1 MIETQN
7 RLIAVVAHFFSPAA
21 VHPGAVVRTVFGDVT
36 GVPLTHTAVCFFTFK
51 RVYKPIAPR
60 KPTGPQSA
68 RTNGRFTAFYD
79 VAVAAGL
86 SYCPRVVTKP
96 AMTASADTTAAAA
109 PTTKVI
115 QVTNI
120 APQATKDQMQTLF
133 GCIGKIEDIRLYP
146 QIRDVSVPVQ
156 SRICYVKYFDSLC
169 VAVAQHLT
177 NTVFIDRAL
186 IVTPYQSSVGDIPD
200 EYRALDIANQANVVP
215 GLYPSDPKLPP
226 HVVNSIEG
234 IPPNQV
240 IVTNDPVLASNGL
253 PPYPQL
259 PVVYDARRI
268 EEIRRTLVAIN
279 VDDSVTDEELIAFF
293 QKAGDV
299 KYIRWCSRENDI
311 TRYALVEFSEQA
323 SIIAGLK
330 LNGVQIGSRAVQV
343 THATQAIAKPMAKS
357 NEAAQREIEE
367 AMTRVKEAQS
377 LISAAI
383 DPVIGILS
391 KDKKHSHSHRRS
403 RSRSHGRSRRRS
415 SSRSRR
421 GHSRS
426 RRRRSRSR
434 SRRRSRSRKR
444 YRSRDRRS
452 RERKRSRSRKK
463 SRSRDRKRK
472 TSRDRRRSRSK
483 SKSKSKSRRR
493 SRSRSHKKDKKY
505 SSKKKEDKSEKR
517 KEKDKKKENTPIVV
531 PEVEKKNKSA
541 TPEKEK
547 SRSATPP
554 RSDSR
559 SPRSSSKSPR
569 RSSSSGRRK
578 TSEPVKSRSSSHIRR
593 TLSPK
598 RSRTRTPARKRISRS
613 PRRSRTPKKRSR
625 KSHSSQRRTRKR
637 SASRHKSRSPTEKR
651 HRRTR
656 SPKRRSPSPRSP
668 PARRVT
674 RTPPSRSPQSPTRS
688 ATRSPVR
695 SKRSASG
702 SRKRSKSASR
712 KRSLSVDRSRRSMS
726 IDRKSRS
733 ESKSRSHT
741 PGSVRSRSPGWR
753 KSESASPPANRR
765 STSYTP

>member
-1 MIETQN
+1 
-7 RLIAVVAHFFSPAA
+7 
-21 VHPGAVVRTVFGDVT
+21 
-36 GVPLTHTAVCFFTFK
+36 
-51 RVYKPIAPR
+51 
-60 KPTGPQSA
+60 
-68 RTNGRFTAFYD
+68 
-79 VAVAAGL
+79 
-86 SYCPRVVTKP
+86 
-96 AMTASADTTAAAA
+96 MTASTDAASAL

-200 EYRALDIANQANVVP
+200 EYRALDIANQANIVP
-215 GLYPSDPKLPP
+215 GLYPSDPKLPA
-226 HVVNSIEG
+226 HVVNQIEG

-259 PVVYDARRI
+259 PITYDSRRI

-279 VDDSVTDEELIAFF
+279 VDENVTDEELIGFF

-299 KYIRWCSRENDI
+299 KYVRWCSRENDI
-311 TRYALVEFSEQA
+311 TRYALVEYSEQA
-323 SIIAGLK
+323 SVIAGLK
-330 LNGVQIGSRAVQV
+330 LNGVQLGSRPVQV

-391 KDKKHSHSHRRS
+391 KDKKHGHSHRRS

-434 SRRRSRSRKR
+434 SKRRSRSRKR

-452 RERKRSRSRKK
+452 RDRKRSRSRKK

-472 TSRDRRRSRSK
+472 SSRDRRRSR

-505 SSKKKEDKSEKR
+505 SSKRKEDKSEKR
-517 KEKDKKKENTPIVV
+517 KEKDKKKENTPPIV

-541 TPEKEK
+541 TPDKEK

-554 RSDSR
+554 RSNSR

-569 RSSSSGRRK
+569 RSSSSGRGK
-578 TSEPVKSRSSSHIRR
+578 ASELVKSRSSSHIRR

-598 RSRTRTPARKRISRS
+598 RSRTRTPLRKRVSRS
-613 PRRSRTPKKRSR
+613 PRRSRTPKKRTR
-625 KSHSSQRRTRKR
+625 KSNSSQRRTRKR

-656 SPKRRSPSPRSP
+656 SSIRRSPSPRSP
-668 PARRVT
+668 PPRRVT
-674 RTPPSRSPQSPTRS
+674 RTPSKSPQSPVRS
-688 ATRSPVR
+688 VSRSPPVR
-695 SKRSASG
+695 SKRSVSDN
-702 SRKRSKSASR
+702 R

-726 IDRKSRS
+726 IDHKSRS
-733 ESKSRSHT
+733 ESKRD
-741 PGSVRSRSPGWR
+741 R
-753 KSESASPPANRR
+753 KSVV
-765 STSYTP
+765 

>member
-1 MIETQN
+1 
-7 RLIAVVAHFFSPAA
+7 
-21 VHPGAVVRTVFGDVT
+21 
-36 GVPLTHTAVCFFTFK
+36 
-51 RVYKPIAPR
+51 
-60 KPTGPQSA
+60 
-68 RTNGRFTAFYD
+68 
-79 VAVAAGL
+79 
-86 SYCPRVVTKP
+86 
-96 AMTASADTTAAAA
+96 MTASTDTSAV

-133 GCIGKIEDIRLYP
+133 GCIGKVEDIRLYP

-200 EYRALDIANQANVVP
+200 EYRALDIANQANIVP
-215 GLYPSDPKLPP
+215 GLYPSDPKLPA
-226 HVVNSIEG
+226 HVINQIEG

-240 IVTNDPVLASNGL
+240 IATNDPVLASNGL

-259 PVVYDARRI
+259 PITYDSRRI

-279 VDDSVTDEELIAFF
+279 VDENVTDDELISFF

-311 TRYALVEFSEQA
+311 TRYALIEYSDQA
-323 SIIAGLK
+323 SVISGLK
-330 LNGVQIGSRAVQV
+330 LNGVPLGSRAVQV

-452 RERKRSRSRKK
+452 RDRKRSRSKKK

-472 TSRDRRRSRSK
+472 ASRDKRRSR
-483 SKSKSKSRRR
+483 SKSRRR

-505 SSKKKEDKSEKR
+505 SSKRKEEKSDKR
-517 KEKDKKKENTPIVV
+517 KEKDKKKDNTPPVI

-554 RSDSR
+554 RSNSR

-569 RSSSSGRRK
+569 RSSSSGRGK
-578 TSEPVKSRSSSHIRR
+578 TSEPIKSRSSSHIRR

-598 RSRTRTPARKRISRS
+598 RSRTRTPAHKRVSRS

-625 KSHSSQRRTRKR
+625 KSNSSQRRTRKR
-637 SASRHKSRSPTEKR
+637 SASRHKSRTPTEKR

-656 SPKRRSPSPRSP
+656 SPVRRSPSPRSP

-674 RTPPSRSPQSPTRS
+674 RTPPSRSPQSPARS
-688 ATRSPVR
+688 VSRSPVR
-695 SKRSASG
+695 SKRSASD
-702 SRKRSKSASR
+702 SRKRSVSASR

-726 IDRKSRS
+726 IDHKSRS

-741 PGSVRSRSPGWR
+741 PGSARSRSP
-753 KSESASPPANRR
+753 ESASPPAARR

>member
-1 MIETQN
+1 
-7 RLIAVVAHFFSPAA
+7 
-21 VHPGAVVRTVFGDVT
+21 
-36 GVPLTHTAVCFFTFK
+36 
-51 RVYKPIAPR
+51 
-60 KPTGPQSA
+60 
-68 RTNGRFTAFYD
+68 
-79 VAVAAGL
+79 
-86 SYCPRVVTKP
+86 
-96 AMTASADTTAAAA
+96 MTASSDASAA
-109 PTTKVI
+109 PPSTKVI

-186 IVTPYQSSVGDIPD
+186 IVTPYHSSVGDIPD

-215 GLYPSDPKLPP
+215 GLYPSDPKLPA
-226 HVVNSIEG
+226 HVVNQIEG

-259 PVVYDARRI
+259 PITYDSRRI
-268 EEIRRTLVAIN
+268 EEIRRTLVAMN
-279 VDDSVTDEELIAFF
+279 VDENVTDEELINFF

-311 TRYALVEFSEQA
+311 TRYALIEFSEQA
-323 SIIAGLK
+323 SVIAGLK
-330 LNGVQIGSRAVQV
+330 LNGVQLGSRPVQV

-391 KDKKHSHSHRRS
+391 KDKKHGHSHRRS

-434 SRRRSRSRKR
+434 SKRRSRSRKR

-452 RERKRSRSRKK
+452 RERRRSRSRKK

-472 TSRDRRRSRSK
+472 SSRDRRRSRSK
-483 SKSKSKSRRR
+483 SRRR
-493 SRSRSHKKDKKY
+493 SRSKSHKKDKKY
-505 SSKKKEDKSEKR
+505 SSKRKEDKSEKR
-517 KEKDKKKENTPIVV
+517 KDKDKKKDNVTPSVA
-531 PEVEKKNKSA
+531 PEVEKKTKSA

-547 SRSATPP
+547 SRSATPV
-554 RSDSR
+554 RSNSR

-569 RSSSSGRRK
+569 RSSSSGRGK
-578 TSEPVKSRSSSHIRR
+578 TSEPVKSRSTSHIRR

-598 RSRTRTPARKRISRS
+598 RSRTRTPAHKRISRS

-625 KSHSSQRRTRKR
+625 KSNSSQRRNRKR
-637 SASRHKSRSPTEKR
+637 SVSRHKTRSPADKR
-651 HRRTR
+651 RRRTR
-656 SPKRRSPSPRSP
+656 SPVRRSPSPRSP
-668 PARRVT
+668 PPRRVT
-674 RTPPSRSPQSPTRS
+674 RTPPSRSPQSPARS

-695 SKRSASG
+695 SKRSTSV

>member
-1 MIETQN
+1 
-7 RLIAVVAHFFSPAA
+7 
-21 VHPGAVVRTVFGDVT
+21 
-36 GVPLTHTAVCFFTFK
+36 
-51 RVYKPIAPR
+51 
-60 KPTGPQSA
+60 
-68 RTNGRFTAFYD
+68 
-79 VAVAAGL
+79 
-86 SYCPRVVTKP
+86 
-96 AMTASADTTAAAA
+96 MTASTDTTVA

-226 HVVNSIEG
+226 HVVNQIEG

-240 IVTNDPVLASNGL
+240 IATNDPVLASNGL

-259 PVVYDARRI
+259 PITYDARRI

-279 VDDSVTDEELIAFF
+279 VDENVTDDELINFF

-299 KYIRWCSRENDI
+299 KYVRWCSRENDI
-311 TRYALVEFSEQA
+311 TRYALVEFSDQA
-323 SIIAGLK
+323 SVIAGLK
-330 LNGVQIGSRAVQV
+330 LNGVQLGSRPVQV

-472 TSRDRRRSRSK
+472 SSRERRRSRSK
-483 SKSKSKSRRR
+483 SKRR

-505 SSKKKEDKSEKR
+505 SSKRREDKSEKR
-517 KEKDKKKENTPIVV
+517 KDKDKKKDNTPPVIS
-531 PEVEKKNKSA
+531 EVEKVDKSA

-547 SRSATPP
+547 SRSVTPP
-554 RSDSR
+554 RSNSR

-569 RSSSSGRRK
+569 RSSSSGRGIP
-578 TSEPVKSRSSSHIRR
+578 SEPVKSRSSSHIRR

-625 KSHSSQRRTRKR
+625 KSNSSPRRTRKH
-637 SASRHKSRSPTEKR
+637 STSRHKSRSPTEKR
-651 HRRTR
+651 HRRAR
-656 SPKRRSPSPRSP
+656 SPIRRSPSPRSP

-674 RTPPSRSPQSPTRS
+674 RTPPSRSPQSPIRS
-688 ATRSPVR
+688 VSRSPIR

-702 SRKRSKSASR
+702 SRKRNESVSRKRSESVSRMRSESATR

-741 PGSVRSRSPGWR
+741 PGSARSRSPGWR
-753 KSESASPPANRR
+753 KSESTSPIANRR

>member
-1 MIETQN
+1 
-7 RLIAVVAHFFSPAA
+7 
-21 VHPGAVVRTVFGDVT
+21 
-36 GVPLTHTAVCFFTFK
+36 
-51 RVYKPIAPR
+51 
-60 KPTGPQSA
+60 
-68 RTNGRFTAFYD
+68 
-79 VAVAAGL
+79 
-86 SYCPRVVTKP
+86 
-96 AMTASADTTAAAA
+96 MTASTDATTV

-200 EYRALDIANQANVVP
+200 EYRALDIANQANIVP

-226 HVVNSIEG
+226 HVVNQIEG

-259 PVVYDARRI
+259 PITYDARRI

-279 VDDSVTDEELIAFF
+279 VDDDVTDDELITFF

-330 LNGVQIGSRAVQV
+330 LNGVTLGSRPAQV

-391 KDKKHSHSHRRS
+391 KDKKHGHSHRRS

-472 TSRDRRRSRSK
+472 TSRERRRSRSK
-483 SKSKSKSRRR
+483 SRRH
-493 SRSRSHKKDKKY
+493 SRSRSHRKDKKY
-505 SSKKKEDKSEKR
+505 SLKKKEDKSEKR
-517 KEKDKKKENTPIVV
+517 KEKEKKKDNTPPIV
-531 PEVEKKNKSA
+531 PEVEKKIKSI

-554 RSDSR
+554 RSNSR

-569 RSSSSGRRK
+569 RSSSSGRGK
-578 TSEPVKSRSSSHIRR
+578 MSELVKSRSSSHLRR

-598 RSRTRTPARKRISRS
+598 RSRTRTPARKRVSRS

-625 KSHSSQRRTRKR
+625 KSNSSQRRTRKR

-656 SPKRRSPSPRSP
+656 SPICRSPSPRSP
-668 PARRVT
+668 LTRRVT
-674 RTPPSRSPQSPTRS
+674 RTPPSRSPQSPARS
-688 ATRSPVR
+688 ISRSPIR
-695 SKRSASG
+695 SKRSTSD

-741 PGSVRSRSPGWR
+741 PGSARSGSPEWR
-753 KSESASPPANRR
+753 KSESMSPPANRR
-765 STSYTP
+765 SNSYTP